1 MEKDRL
7 WEIDALRGIAITAM
21 IAFHFLFD
29 LNYFGSLGWKIGQ
42 GGWWIFA
49 RSIALT
55 FILLVGIS
63 LTLSYNRNRRSLEH
77 YTRRGLKI
85 FSWGLLITAVTWIF
99 LEEGTIYFGILHFI
113 GLSVILAYP
122 FLARRKSAFVVGL
135 LALFAGII
143 MMETRVQTY
152 SLLWLGIAPANFY
165 TFDYF
170 PLFPWFGY
178 VLFGIF
184 IGNSFYKKGKRHYRL
199 PDFSKMKVI
208 KFLSFLGRNS
218 LLLYLIHQPISIA
231 LVLAIIG

>member
-1 MEKDRL
+1 MDKGRL
-7 WEIDALRGIAITAM
+7 WEIDALRGLAISAM

-29 LNYFGSLGWKIGQ
+29 LNYFGNLGWKIGQ

-63 LTLSYNRNRRSLEH
+63 LTLSYNRNKRNLP
-77 YTRRGLKI
+77 YYIKRGLKI

-99 LEEGTIYFGILHFI
+99 LPAGTIYFGILHFI
-113 GLSVILAYP
+113 GLSIILAYP
-122 FLARRKSAFVVGL
+122 FLVKRKLAFVVGL
-135 LALFAGII
+135 LTVFAGIVI
-143 MMETRVQTY
+143 MEQRVQTY
-152 SLLWLGIAPANFY
+152 SLLWLGLAPANFY

-184 IGNSFYKKGKRHYRL
+184 IGNSLYKRGERQYKIQDLSTRKTIR
-199 PDFSKMKVI
+199 
-208 KFLSFLGRNS
+208 FLSFLGRNS
-218 LLLYLIHQPISIA
+218 LFIYLIHQPISVA